1 MDRAGKG
8 ARTPAKS
15 AQGVAVGALRPDD
28 DPLTGRTTGAVKAR
42 NLEELSMS
50 NTTHTRRRLTDL
62 ERQLSR
68 VLQAN
73 GRSMDATI
81 ERELARLATLGAAE
95 LAEIERR
102 ARSKPATDIDAAIEL
117 ELCRHARVRRQAAAG
132 DDGQARQDGQP

>member
-28 DPLTGRTTGAVKAR
+28 DPLTWRAAGATTAR
-42 NLEELSMS
+42 NLEGLTHMS

-68 VLQAN
+68 ALEATR
-73 GRSMDATI
+73 RSMDATI
-81 ERELARLATLGAAE
+81 ERELARLSTLGAAE
-95 LAEIERR
+95 LAEIEGR
-102 ARSKPATDIDAAIEL
+102 ARGKPATDIDAAIEL
-117 ELCRHARVRRQAAAG
+117 ELCRHARVRRQAAQ
-132 DDGQARQDGQP
+132 DDGAAVAG

>member
-28 DPLTGRTTGAVKAR
+28 DPLTWRAAGATTAR
-42 NLEELSMS
+42 NLERLTHMS
-50 NTTHTRRRLTDL
+50 NTTHTRRRLADL

-81 ERELARLATLGAAE
+81 EREVARLATLGAAE

-102 ARSKPATDIDAAIEL
+102 ARGKPATDIDAAIEL
-117 ELCRHARVRRQAAAG
+117 ELCRHARVRRQAAQDAG
-132 DDGQARQDGQP
+132 